1 MLRLRSLMR
10 RPTMLALIAV
20 ALLAIATTTAWCG
33 GIATL
38 LR

>member
-1 MLRLRSLMR
+1 MLRVRALMR
-10 RPTMLALIAV
+10 RPVMLALIAV
-20 ALLAIATTTAWCG
+20 VLVAVGTTTAWCG